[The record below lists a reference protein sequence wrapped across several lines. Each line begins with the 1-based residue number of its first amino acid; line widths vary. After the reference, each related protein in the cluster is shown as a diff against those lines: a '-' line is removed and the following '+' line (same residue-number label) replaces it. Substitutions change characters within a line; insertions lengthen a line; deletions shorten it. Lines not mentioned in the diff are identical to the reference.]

1 MPRCAFCGTELRPG
15 TGTMFI
21 YATGKVSYF
30 CSSKCRKNTLKLKR
44 KPLRTR
50 WTEEFRK
57 EHKKGAAAQAGK
69 KGAS

>member
-1 MPRCAFCGTELRPG
+1 
-15 TGTMFI
+15 MFI